1 MVVMPVTW
9 VGFNAEVGNKNQ
21 VLLSWEV
28 TDQVDNKGFYVQY
41 SKDQKKWDDVTFI
54 ESKSSGGSNEKYSY
68 IFTGALA
75 SENYFRLKQVDL
87 DGKSSYSQIKI
98 LKPSKQIS
106 AVESNI
112 VIYPNPVRDIMNI
125 TNLESSNYTARI
137 VDMSGRVIKSFVM
150 KNGQNQVDVA
160 SLKSGI
166 YFILMND
173 TNGNIN
179 SAKMVKL

>member
-1 MVVMPVTW
+1 
-9 VGFNAEVGNKNQ
+9 
-21 VLLSWEV
+21 LSWEV

-54 ESKSSGGSNEKYSY
+54 DSKSSGGTNEKYSY
-68 IFTGALA
+68 IYTGMLP

-87 DGKSSYSQIKI
+87 DGKFSYSQIKI
-98 LKPSKQIS
+98 LRSTKQVS
-106 AVESNI
+106 SVESNV

-125 TNLESSNYTARI
+125 TNLESSNYTAKI

-150 KNGQNQVDVA
+150 RNGQNQVDVA

-166 YFILMND
+166 YFISMND
-173 TNGNIN
+173 MNGKVN